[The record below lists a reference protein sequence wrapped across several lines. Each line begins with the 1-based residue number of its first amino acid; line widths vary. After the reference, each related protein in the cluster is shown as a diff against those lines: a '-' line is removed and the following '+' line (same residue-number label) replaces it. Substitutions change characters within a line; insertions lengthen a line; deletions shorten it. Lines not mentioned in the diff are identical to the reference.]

1 MADLG
6 RKIDNLNSELEKQT
20 SLLEKQRFKISDYIF
35 PAITAIILVISLFI
49 QADTVRVQ
57 KNSSQIQKEFLA
69 FQKFIN
75 RPYLTVNIDSFEA
88 SDEGNKIPFKM
99 AITMSNKG
107 SVPARNI
114 KLQKIG
120 SYTFPEERVFDIIS
134 GQNLRISSS
143 GEFIAPVKNNYV
155 LIFISYSK
163 LPLTKKKQKIY
174 AILYGARLRRY
185 KGKIKFEPM
194 VIKIDEEAIQY
205 KSSFEMLNRDRTNQ
219 PPVWPK
225 IRSAVNS
232 P

>member
-20 SLLEKQRFKISDYIF
+20 SLLEKQRFKISNYIF

-75 RPYLTVNIDSFEA
+75 RPYLAVSINKLEA
-88 SDEGNKIPFKM
+88 SVEGNKIPFEIV
-99 AITMSNKG
+99 ITLSNKG
-107 SVPARNI
+107 SVPARDI

-120 SYTFPEERVFDIIS
+120 PYTFPEERIFDIIS
-134 GQNLRISSS
+134 GQKLRISSS

-174 AILYGARLRRY
+174 AILYGAKLRKY
-185 KGKIKFEPM
+185 KGKIKLEPV
-194 VIKIDEEAIQY
+194 VIKMDDEAFHY
-205 KSSFEMLNRDRTNQ
+205 KLAFEMLNRDRIDQ
-219 PPVWPK
+219 PPEWPK
-225 IRSAVNS
+225 IRPAVNS